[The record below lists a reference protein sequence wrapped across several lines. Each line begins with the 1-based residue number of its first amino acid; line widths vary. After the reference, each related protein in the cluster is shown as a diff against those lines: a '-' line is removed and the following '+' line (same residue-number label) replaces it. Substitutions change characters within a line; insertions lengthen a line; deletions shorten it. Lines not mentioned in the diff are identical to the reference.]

1 MKIHTENVTL
11 AVSDGTSMRA
21 YVARPAESTVHAGLL
36 VGQEAFGVN
45 AHIRD
50 ITERFARE
58 GYMAIAPELFHRT
71 GPGFEGRYDDFQS
84 VMPHVAALRHP
95 QIEADIFAAHEWL
108 GANGGK
114 ELPVA
119 AVGFCMGGMVAFLA
133 GITLPIAAA
142 VSFYGGGIAPSAQR
156 PGLLDRVNDLRAPV
170 LMFWGGLD
178 KHLGQ
183 DVVRS
188 VTDALRAAKK
198 DFVNVEISDA
208 DHGFFCD
215 ARAAYNPVAAAE
227 AWPLTLAFLKTHIEG
242 REKSITQIENG

>member
-1 MKIHTENVTL
+1 MKIHTDYVTL
-11 AVSDGTSMRA
+11 AVSDGTSMQA
-21 YVARPAESTVHAGLL
+21 YMAWPVGTAAHAGLL
-36 VGQEAFGVN
+36 VGQEAFSVN

-71 GPGFEGRYDDFQS
+71 GPGFEGKYDDFQG
-84 VMPHVAALRHP
+84 VMPHIAALRHP
-95 QIEADIFAAHEWL
+95 QIEADLRAAYEWL
-108 GANGGK
+108 GSSAGK

-119 AVGFCMGGMVAFLA
+119 AVGFCMGGMAAFLA

-156 PGLLDRVNDLRAPV
+156 PGLLDRVNHFQAPV
-170 LMFWGGLD
+170 LMFWGGQD
-178 KHLGQ
+178 NHLGQ
-183 DVVRS
+183 DVVRA
-188 VTDALRAAKK
+188 VTDALRTAKK
-198 DFVNVEISDA
+198 SFVNVEVSDA

-227 AWPLTLAFLKTHIEG
+227 AWPLTLAFLKAHIEG
-242 REKSITQIENG
+242 REKSVPAE

>member
-1 MKIHTENVTL
+1 MNIHTDYVTL
-11 AVSDGTSMRA
+11 AVGDGTSMRA
-21 YVARPAESTVHAGLL
+21 YVAGPAEGAAAAGLL

-58 GYMAIAPELFHRT
+58 GYLTIAPELFHRT
-71 GPGFEGRYDDFQS
+71 GPGFEGRYDDFQA

-95 QIEADIFAAHEWL
+95 QIEADLRAAYEWL
-108 GANGGK
+108 GASGER
-114 ELPVA
+114 ELAVA

-156 PGLLDRVNDLRAPV
+156 PGLLDRVSDLQAPV

-188 VTDALRAAKK
+188 VTDALRGAKK
-198 DFVNVEISDA
+198 SFVNVEISDA

-215 ARAAYNPVAAAE
+215 ARSAYNPMAAAE
-227 AWPLTLAFLKTHIEG
+227 AWPLTLAFLRTHIEG
-242 REKSITQIENG
+242 RGKMASAG